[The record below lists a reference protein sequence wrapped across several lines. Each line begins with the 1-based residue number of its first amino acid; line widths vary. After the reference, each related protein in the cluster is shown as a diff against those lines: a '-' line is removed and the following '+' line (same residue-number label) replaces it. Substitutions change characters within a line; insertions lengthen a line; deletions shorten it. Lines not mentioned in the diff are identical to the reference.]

1 MSKDRRR
8 IKGSAMAR
16 LLYDFVPNR
25 VDATVYMNHKIDV
38 TEFVKFMKKIKKDN
52 PNVTMFHGLV
62 TMLGKTIYS
71 RPKMNYFVQNRKLY
85 EHTDVSITFV
95 AKEKFEDES
104 IELQTTVKIKPEDT
118 LYDISD
124 YIYNRV
130 KKIRASKASGID
142 NVVETLGNMP
152 NPIRIPIMG
161 LFKWLDKKNL
171 LPNSLREGNLYY
183 SSTIVSNLG
192 TFKTG
197 AIYHHLVNFGTC
209 SSLITFGEIV
219 EDNNKYYMEIGAT
232 IDERIADGFY
242 FVKALKLM
250 EYMFKHP
257 EVMLEP
263 ASKKVSIPENE
274 R

>member
-8 IKGSAMAR
+8 VKGSAMAR

-71 RPKMNYFVQNRKLY
+71 RPKMNYFVQDRKLY

-104 IELQTTVKIKPEDT
+104 IELQTTVKVKPEDT

-124 YIYNRV
+124 FIYNQV
-130 KKIRASKASGID
+130 KKIRASKD
-142 NVVETLGNMP
+142 
-152 NPIRIPIMG
+152 
-161 LFKWLDKKNL
+161 
-171 LPNSLREGNLYY
+171 
-183 SSTIVSNLG
+183 
-192 TFKTG
+192 
-197 AIYHHLVNFGTC
+197 
-209 SSLITFGEIV
+209 V
-219 EDNNKYYMEIGAT
+219 EDLLARCIVTY
-232 IDERIADGFY
+232 
-242 FVKALKLM
+242 L
-250 EYMFKHP
+250 
-257 EVMLEP
+257 
-263 ASKKVSIPENE
+263 KVSPLLYMT
-274 R
+274 

>member
-8 IKGSAMAR
+8 VKGTAMAR

-25 VDATVYMNHKIDV
+25 VDATVYSNNTIDV
-38 TEFVKFMKKIKKDN
+38 TEFVKFMKKMKKEN
-52 PNVTMFHGLV
+52 EHITMFHGLV
-62 TMLGKTIYS
+62 TMLGKTLYS
-71 RPKMNYFVQNRKLY
+71 RPKMNYFVQDRKLY
-85 EHTDVSITFV
+85 EHTDVLITFV

-104 IELQTTVKIKPEDT
+104 IELQTTVKVKPEDT
-118 LYDISD
+118 LIEISD
-124 YIYNRV
+124 YIYGQV
-130 KKIRASKASGID
+130 KKIRASKGSGID
-142 NVVETLGNMP
+142 SIVETLGNMP

-161 LFKWLDKKNL
+161 LFKWMDKKNL
-171 LPNSLREGNLYY
+171 LPASLREGNLYY

-209 SSLITFGEIV
+209 SSLITFGEIK
-219 EDNNKYYMEIGAT
+219 EIDNRYYMEIGAT

-263 ASKKVSIPENE
+263 ASKKVSIPDKEK
-274 R
+274 